1 METKALKRIIFN
13 GPGWKEAQ
21 RARSNSVLCNKNP
34 GLFSKLFKTSEP
46 LQLREPQEVIQTVR
60 QSEDPNW
67 PILVRAALDIY
78 NSSGNL
84 SFNDCL
90 LYLNN
95 PSMVQLIRAL
105 CRLREIELDAIRS
118 VLNDYM
124 ESPS

>member
-1 METKALKRIIFN
+1 M
-13 GPGWKEAQ
+13 
-21 RARSNSVLCNKNP
+21 LCNKNP